1 MSLVMLTRTEM
12 KVLYQ
17 ISCGKSDKE
26 ISNNNSR
33 SLNTIR
39 SHIRNIYWKLK
50 VNNRT
55 KAAIIYHSEMKD
67 ICQKTKKDTKND
79 KL

>member
-1 MSLVMLTRTEM
+1 MLTRTEI
-12 KVLYQ
+12 KILYQ

-55 KAAIIYHSEMKD
+55 KAAIIYHSEIKK
-67 ICQKTKKDTKND
+67 ISQETKKDAKD
-79 KL
+79 DEL